1 MSPEGGLRLAEPVL
15 ALDLG
20 GTRIRVA
27 IVDTRWHVR
36 ARREAPTPVE
46 RGPDAIV
53 AECLALLRAAVADPV
68 GAERGAPTAVGIS
81 TPGPVDPW
89 SGRVVDPPNL
99 GPGFRDIDLAP
110 RLEAGIGLPAV
121 LDRDTQAAAL
131 AEATV
136 GAAAGT
142 RDFVYVTVSTG
153 VGGAVMIDG
162 RLLRGPDGT
171 AGELGHLLIDLDG
184 PPCGCGAQGH
194 LEAFASGTGMGRQGV
209 TAAQAGRSPA
219 LAARLRERADGR
231 LSGRDIAEA
240 ADLGDVAAI
249 AIVEGARR
257 AFAAACVTIADV
269 FDPDLIVVGGGIAD
283 AQGERLLAPAR
294 LAVASQAFRAPSRR
308 TRVVAAALGDDVG
321 LVGAAALVAERSG
334 AGPR

>member
-1 MSPEGGLRLAEPVL
+1 MSPEGGLRLADPVL

-27 IVDTRWHVR
+27 LVDAAWRVHG
-36 ARREAPTPVE
+36 RREVPTPVE
-46 RGPDAIV
+46 HGPDAIV
-53 AECLALLRAAVADPV
+53 DACRELLRAALDEIGSAPGSAPV
-68 GAERGAPTAVGIS
+68 AVGIS

-89 SGRVVDPPNL
+89 AGRVVDPPNL

-110 RLEAGIGLPAV
+110 RIEAAIGLPAV

-136 GAAAGT
+136 GAATGT

-153 VGGAVMIDG
+153 IGGAIMIDG

-184 PPCGCGAQGH
+184 PACGCGAQGH
-194 LEAFASGTGMGRQGV
+194 LEAIASGTGMGRLGV
-209 TAAQAGRSPA
+209 AAAQEGRSPA
-219 LAARLRERADGR
+219 LASRLRERADGR

-240 ADLGDVAAI
+240 ADLGDVAAL
-249 AIVEGARR
+249 AIVERARR

-308 TRVVAAALGDDVG
+308 TRIVPAVLADDVG
-321 LVGAAALVAERSG
+321 LVGAAAVVAERIG
-334 AGPR
+334 VARR